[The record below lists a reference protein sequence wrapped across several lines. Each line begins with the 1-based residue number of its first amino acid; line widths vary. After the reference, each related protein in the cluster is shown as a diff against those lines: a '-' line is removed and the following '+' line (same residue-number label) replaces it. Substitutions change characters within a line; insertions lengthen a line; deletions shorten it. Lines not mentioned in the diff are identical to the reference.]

1 MLYQVL
7 GAHFRTK
14 QKHIGLK
21 EVRIFPAGATLDTAP
36 LISIIPDPEDKQD
49 SVLMLQYGA
58 PFAEVYLYRKGYVR
72 SLGSRREPSP
82 CVPLLPTPASS
93 LLAFFE
99 TPAAGT
105 L

>member
-36 LISIIPDPEDKQD
+36 LISIIPDPEEQC
-49 SVLMLQYGA
+49 SVLMLKYGV
-58 PFAEVYLYRKGYVR
+58 PFAEVYLYRHGVVR
-72 SLGSRREPSP
+72 PLASRHESQPMSRRSA
-82 CVPLLPTPASS
+82 VAHPA
-93 LLAFFE
+93 
-99 TPAAGT
+99 
-105 L
+105 